1 MATKLNDNFSHIHVY
16 STPNKI
22 TFLSMV
28 TIQNLTFHFLRI
40 LLNLDKTTENFNYRS
55 LLKNQGHWLG
65 LMLLA
70 RNKPILMV
78 DLDMKQLIIEV
89 GFVCVVF
96 VAQLLYLF
104 LSEIQRTYGQSNLTH
119 INNNS
124 RVEISTALRNHGNI
138 YFLQLCYL
146 KTQSRMILKT
156 LL

>member
-1 MATKLNDNFSHIHVY
+1 M
-16 STPNKI
+16 
-22 TFLSMV
+22 
-28 TIQNLTFHFLRI
+28 
-40 LLNLDKTTENFNYRS
+40 NLDKTTENFNYRS

-104 LSEIQRTYGQSNLTH
+104 LSEI
-119 INNNS
+119 
-124 RVEISTALRNHGNI
+124 
-138 YFLQLCYL
+138 
-146 KTQSRMILKT
+146 
-156 LL
+156 

>member
-28 TIQNLTFHFLRI
+28 TIQNVTFHFLRI

-89 GFVCVVF
+89 GFV
-96 VAQLLYLF
+96 LF
-104 LSEIQRTYGQSNLTH
+104 Y
-119 INNNS
+119 
-124 RVEISTALRNHGNI
+124 
-138 YFLQLCYL
+138 
-146 KTQSRMILKT
+146 
-156 LL
+156 